1 MRRNTPT
8 NVGATYI
15 SIQRRVGILSRA
27 TAVLGVVLVV
37 IFWRWSSVNK
47 STVSQESTQPTRG
60 TVSLAL
66 SPSERDTHV
75 HNQIVDG
82 TEQFQTLDE
91 KVANESEIDA
101 LFDDSAAPADELS
114 TVQEIIRKNTGSD
127 KSRFLAAFRYHQ
139 KEVYMRYM
147 EDRFLAGL
155 ADEQSTLETE
165 RALNEHL
172 SNNAYLGDF
181 EHAEVTCSADVCFI
195 DVFDGNDFSKV
206 ADVFRRF
213 LPGWPE
219 NETFIQVV
227 PVERVS
233 EGIHRMYIVREDID
247 LSDLSNE

>member
-1 MRRNTPT
+1 MGEAN
-8 NVGATYI
+8 I
-15 SIQRRVGILSRA
+15 SIERRVKLVGRA
-27 TAVLGVVLVV
+27 TAVLGVVLVA
-37 IFWRWSSVNK
+37 IFWLWSSANK
-47 STVSQESTQPTRG
+47 STVSQESTQG
-60 TVSLAL
+60 TQETVWLAL
-66 SPSERDTHV
+66 PPSELDTHV
-75 HNQIVDG
+75 YNQLIDG
-82 TEQFQTLDE
+82 TEQFETLDE
-91 KVANESEIDA
+91 KVLNESEIDA
-101 LFDDSAAPADELS
+101 LLDDSAATADELS

-155 ADEQSTLETE
+155 TDEQSTLETE

-172 SNNAYLGDF
+172 SNNAYLGGF

-206 ADVFRRF
+206 AEVLRRF